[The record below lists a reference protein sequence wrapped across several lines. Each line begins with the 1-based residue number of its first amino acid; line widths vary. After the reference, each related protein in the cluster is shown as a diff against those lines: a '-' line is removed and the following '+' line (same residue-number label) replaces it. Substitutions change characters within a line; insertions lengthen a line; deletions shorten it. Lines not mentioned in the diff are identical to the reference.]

1 MIVVHISPQVNVN
14 MGGKSYII
22 TAIHMPCSLGPMFT
36 FDVKTK
42 EVFMINGQEPKITE
56 KLKNKNNIPTNLAN
70 NVVTVV
76 TPHV

>member
-1 MIVVHISPQVNVN
+1 
-14 MGGKSYII
+14 
-22 TAIHMPCSLGPMFT
+22 
-36 FDVKTK
+36 
-42 EVFMINGQEPKITE
+42 MINGREPKITE